1 MGGVSPP
8 GRIGHRS
15 ISGRWSNI
23 LPLSFCTELTMHT
36 LNTFVSSNQDENP
49 VCCSCTVLYV
59 GSSCA
64 EAPER
69 VQQAEFYVLQRY
81 SAALLSQRV
90 VHAHIEH
97 VCIVVSG

>member
-1 MGGVSPP
+1 M
-8 GRIGHRS
+8 
-15 ISGRWSNI
+15 
-23 LPLSFCTELTMHT
+23 
-36 LNTFVSSNQDENP
+36 
-49 VCCSCTVLYV
+49 LYV
-59 GSSCA
+59 GSNGA